1 MLDKVLDSVLASMS
15 AILGTIGVIAV
26 AIYNFKS
33 KKTEVTGNPA
43 AEWKALYQDQQKKS
57 TEQADKIDEL
67 YRELSKMRDEISDL
81 RTRLTQFTDK
91 EKVYLNTIQTLE
103 NEKSELIKIVAK
115 RDGRIVALET
125 LLKEAETT

>member
-81 RTRLTQFTDK
+81 RTRLT
-91 EKVYLNTIQTLE
+91 L
-103 NEKSELIKIVAK
+103 SLIHI
-115 RDGRIVALET
+115 
-125 LLKEAETT
+125 